1 MATVTLN
8 PVPTVKRDL
17 WAEAAA
23 TLSDKEKK
31 LLTADIS
38 SKGSI
43 SNSVLQIAEQK
54 KAESD
59 KKLWS
64 FSFHGQKVLVRDVL
78 QHILDWTK
86 KFEHAAEFVVG
97 LDVSGHAAIPWSAIK
112 FFLDVGGQA
121 VEMKIS
127 ARALTEFTGSQYE
140 FRKVWRDAP
149 RHGICCT

>member
-1 MATVTLN
+1 MAAVTMN
-8 PVPTVKRDL
+8 PVTTAKRDL

-31 LLTADIS
+31 VLNADNS

-43 SNSVLQIAEQK
+43 SSSVLQMAEQK

-64 FSFHGQKVLVRDVL
+64 FSFHGQKILVRDVL

-86 KFEHAAEFVVG
+86 KFEQVAEFVVG

-112 FFLDVGGQA
+112 FFLDVCRQA
-121 VEMKIS
+121 IEMKIS
-127 ARALTEFTGSQYE
+127 ATSANRVH
-140 FRKVWRDAP
+140 R
-149 RHGICCT
+149 